1 MNTHRRLLS
10 ILHIIYGTLTLLAFL
25 FVSTIVNSALPFI
38 EDKIPQNNGEII
50 FISIV
55 FSTIRIFLII
65 IAISIPLPSIIG
77 GIALY
82 NSKKWGII
90 PLILSG
96 CVSLLSFPIGTGLGV
111 YTIWYYLALNESKKN
126 DADKG

>member
-10 ILHIIYGTLTLLAFL
+10 ILHIVYGTLTLLVFL
-25 FVSTIVNSALPFI
+25 FISTVVNSALPFI
-38 EDKIPQNNGEII
+38 EDKIPQNNGEVI

-65 IAISIPLPSIIG
+65 IAISVPLPSIIG

-90 PLILSG
+90 PLLLSG
-96 CVSLLSFPIGTGLGV
+96 CVSLLSFPLGTGLGV

-126 DADKG
+126 DAN